1 LIIVYGPAHH
11 DLSPRFL
18 EELDNCCYAA
28 ALPLLLGGDFNLI
41 RACEEKNSDN
51 YNLPLIREFSNFIG
65 KHKLREVARSG
76 SKFTWTNKQL
86 SPTMVIL
93 DRFLMS
99 DEWEN
104 KFPLVHAWSS
114 TRVGSDHS
122 PIVLNT
128 GEKGAP
134 RPRYFFFDSKWLL
147 TSDFEPMVRD
157 KWNQGSSRQPLG
169 VEALNTWH

>member
-1 LIIVYGPAHH
+1 M
-11 DLSPRFL
+11 
-18 EELDNCCYAA
+18 
-28 ALPLLLGGDFNLI
+28 LLGGDFNLI

-157 KWNQGSSRQPLG
+157 KWNQGSSRRPLG
-169 VEALNTWH
+169 VEALNTWHGSLCFL